1 MAQVLGLQDPGGVQ
15 CAATQTLFAAGIMA
29 LSKSFFEPLVAGDQ
43 KASWAS
49 PFP

>member
-29 LSKSFFEPLVAGDQ
+29 LSKSFFEALIAGDQ
-43 KASWAS
+43 KVSFASLS
-49 PFP
+49 L